1 MLWLFLCIPQIRT
14 CRRELITLIIKACS
28 SITFP
33 VIEKIHTFVYIKL
46 HSFKIN
52 ITTTGIFSKHM
63 GASTR
68 IWRNN
73 FLHVFFFS
81 SFAPSFPKWSSLGI
95 YGVFFYILRIQLYV
109 YLVIFYWQ
117 LCVLLSFFNDV
128 FFYCDLICRCCI
140 FSLCRPYNVEWIR
153 GDAANQKTLLV
164 EWCNFNSSN
173 SIVEIYVKYV
183 ILIRFLGLLYFK

>member
-1 MLWLFLCIPQIRT
+1 M
-14 CRRELITLIIKACS
+14 
-28 SITFP
+28 
-33 VIEKIHTFVYIKL
+33 IEKIHTFVYIKL

-73 FLHVFFFS
+73 FLHVFFFFRRSHHLFQNDQVSAFMVFFFIFCAFNCMFIWS
-81 SFAPSFPKWSSLGI
+81 SFIGSSAYCCL
-95 YGVFFYILRIQLYV
+95 
-109 YLVIFYWQ
+109 
-117 LCVLLSFFNDV
+117 FFNDV